1 MPSSWVEQEL
11 ASLDLNDE
19 RRERRTKLMVQ
30 RMIDKPGGSIPQA
43 SASLAEAKAAYRLL
57 SNPDVDPQA
66 IRDAAC
72 DACCKRAQAEKI
84 VFVLQDTT
92 SFDFTGHEAVEG
104 LGPLGGGDGS
114 AGHGMLVHSALAVD
128 DDGVPLGLVWQK
140 VWTRDPDA
148 VGSRHDR
155 KQRPIADKE
164 SFRWIEALRQ
174 THERMDPSTLT
185 VTIADREADIFELFA
200 QPRPDNSQLLIR
212 ACHERRIDG
221 AEYLLE
227 AIQDVDE
234 VGEFTV
240 NLRRSPSRSP
250 RSATLSV
257 RFRQVTIH
265 PPTHGV
271 RDPAL
276 DPVTL
281 TAVLAQ
287 ELAAPEGEAPIR
299 WLLLTDCPIASFED
313 ARECV
318 RRYSLRWLIE
328 RYHFVLKS
336 GCRIEDSQLRTF
348 AALEV
353 LLALYC
359 IVALRLLW
367 MTYAAR
373 SDGDAPCTVA
383 FTDTE
388 WQTLWRYYRP
398 GQPFPDHPPPL
409 REAVQWTAKLGGYLA
424 RKGDADP
431 GVKVLWRGLMRLQD
445 FVIGAGLPLPQD
457 VGNA

>member
-1 MPSSWVEQEL
+1 
-11 ASLDLNDE
+11 
-19 RRERRTKLMVQ
+19 
-30 RMIDKPGGSIPQA
+30 
-43 SASLAEAKAAYRLL
+43 
-57 SNPDVDPQA
+57 
-66 IRDAAC
+66 
-72 DACCKRAQAEKI
+72 
-84 VFVLQDTT
+84 
-92 SFDFTGHEAVEG
+92 
-104 LGPLGGGDGS
+104 
-114 AGHGMLVHSALAVD
+114 MLVHSALAVD

-367 MTYAAR
+367 MT
-373 SDGDAPCTVA
+373 
-383 FTDTE
+383 
-388 WQTLWRYYRP
+388 
-398 GQPFPDHPPPL
+398 
-409 REAVQWTAKLGGYLA
+409 
-424 RKGDADP
+424 
-431 GVKVLWRGLMRLQD
+431 
-445 FVIGAGLPLPQD
+445 
-457 VGNA
+457 